1 MENKVNKI
9 DSIKKE
15 RKGIIN
21 EYPAK
26 PLSSTIVDNVT
37 STYTNEQKVIVKEI
51 IEETPDTKSFL
62 LAPNTSKGTNEL
74 KTFTPGMYLSVKVKI
89 GSEYTTRA
97 YTISSS
103 PALVNK
109 NIYKITV
116 KRLENGKVSNYL
128 LDNLHIGSELIVS
141 YPTGNFGFNK
151 VRDEKN
157 VIAIA
162 GGSGITPFMSLAEAI
177 IDGYE
182 DCNLTVFYSVR
193 TYEDIIFRKR
203 IEEINKRSK
212 KVKFVVTLTR
222 DEKKDYLNG
231 HISKEM
237 LEPYIKEFNTI
248 LMCGPKALY
257 KSMNEILSEF
267 NIPKKSVHFENFF
280 MEYNPQE
287 VVTYDLKVILKNDF
301 ILAKCSSDET
311 LLVAMEKAGINAP
324 SLCRVGVCGYC
335 RSILLEG
342 KIKMIGN
349 NLKKAEAENDYIHPC
364 ITYPE
369 SDIVLR
375 LDI

>member
-1 MENKVNKI
+1 MENKI
-9 DSIKKE
+9 DNIKKE
-15 RKGIIN
+15 RKAIIS

-26 PLSSTIVDNVT
+26 TLSNTIVDNVT
-37 STYTNEQKVIVKEI
+37 ATYTNEQKVIVKEI
-51 IEETPDTKSFL
+51 INETPDTKSFL
-62 LAPNTSKGTNEL
+62 LVPNTTKGTNEL
-74 KTFTPGMYLSVKVKI
+74 KSFTPGMYLSVKVKI
-89 GSEYTTRA
+89 GNEYTTRA

-103 PALVNK
+103 PSLVNK
-109 NIYKITV
+109 NLYRITV
-116 KRLENGKVSNYL
+116 KRVDGGKVSNYL
-128 LDNLHIGSELIVS
+128 LDNVHIGSELIVS
-141 YPTGNFGFNK
+141 YPTGNFGYNR

-182 DCNLTVFYSVR
+182 DCNLTVFYSVK
-193 TYEDIIFRKR
+193 TLDDIIFRKR
-203 IEEINKRSK
+203 IEQINKKSK
-212 KVKFVVTLTR
+212 KVKFVITLTR
-222 DEKKDYLNG
+222 DEQKGYYKG

-267 NIPKKSVHFENFF
+267 DIPKKSVHFENYY
-280 MEYNPQE
+280 MEYKPLE
-287 VVTYDLKVILKNDF
+287 VNTYELKVILKNDF

-342 KIKMIGN
+342 NVKMIGN